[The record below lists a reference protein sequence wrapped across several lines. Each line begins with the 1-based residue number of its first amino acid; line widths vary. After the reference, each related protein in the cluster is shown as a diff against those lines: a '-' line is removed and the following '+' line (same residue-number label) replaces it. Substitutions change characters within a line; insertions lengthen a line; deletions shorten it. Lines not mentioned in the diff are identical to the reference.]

1 MNSTPSRHINL
12 AFERRPTLPESTP
25 PALAKLIKACWD
37 SEPKKRPVF
46 TKILEAL
53 RAIDRASRTGSA
65 GPSSAVARVAAN
77 DAARKQHTASPLRK
91 RVVVAPGRDSP
102 QPGGRGR
109 RDTGKS
115 F

>member
-1 MNSTPSRHINL
+1 MDAMQI
-12 AFERRPTLPESTP
+12 AFATVYRNRRPTLPPSTP
-25 PALAKLIKACWD
+25 PPLEKLIKACWD

-77 DAARKQHTASPLRK
+77 ENARKQHTASPLRK
-91 RVVVAPGRDSP
+91 RVALAPGRDSP

-109 RDTGKS
+109 SVGKS